1 MLNEYALSPWP
12 GNCSVLVRQWE
23 RIKQELRDSVYED
36 PQLFMELTPE
46 ELLEDLR
53 DMGIHAT
60 EVVALKMR
68 IKEQRRRNH

>member
-12 GNCSVLVRQWE
+12 GNSSALVRQWE

-68 IKEQRRRNH
+68 MKEQRRRNH